1 MTHWEYPEA
10 VERFG
15 WQLVA
20 LGIADELQP
29 AGAVDG
35 DLVMVDEYDFEFA
48 PGMTNPYIPTDL
60 IERDA
65 ELGLGSYDDYAGMG
79 GKMMVEGKEGKEE
92 KAWRPYLAGGYL

>member
-1 MTHWEYPEA
+1 
-10 VERFG
+10 
-15 WQLVA
+15 
-20 LGIADELQP
+20 
-29 AGAVDG
+29 
-35 DLVMVDEYDFEFA
+35 MVDEYDFEFA

-92 KAWRPYLAGGYL
+92 KTWRPYLAGGYL